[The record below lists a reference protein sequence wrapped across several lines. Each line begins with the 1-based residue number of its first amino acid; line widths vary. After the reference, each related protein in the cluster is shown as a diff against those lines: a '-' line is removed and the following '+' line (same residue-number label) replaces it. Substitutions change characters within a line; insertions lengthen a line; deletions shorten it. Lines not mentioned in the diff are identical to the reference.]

1 MRNKLLKDI
10 SAAQFALTELGLYL
24 DTHPCDQK
32 AIAAAAEMEQ
42 KRDELV
48 KLFEEKFGPLTVGI
62 DESGADFSW
71 ICDPWP
77 WEKEAN

>member
-1 MRNKLLKDI
+1 MRNELLKQI
-10 SAAQFALTELGLYL
+10 SAAQFTLIELGLYL

-32 AIAAAAEMEQ
+32 AIEAVKVAEA

-48 KLFEEKFGPLTVGI
+48 KQFEQKYGPLTIGV
-62 DESGADFSW
+62 DDSGDFSW

>member
-1 MRNKLLKDI
+1 MRNKLLKEI
-10 SAAQFALTELGLYL
+10 SAVQFTLIELGLYL

-32 AIAAAAEMEQ
+32 AIAAAKEAEA

-48 KLFEEKFGPLTVGI
+48 KQFEAQFGPLTVGV
-62 DESGADFSW
+62 DDGGDFSW

>member
-1 MRNKLLKDI
+1 MANNPQFYIVEASALPEVFLKV
-10 SAAQFALTELGLYL
+10 
-24 DTHPCDQK
+24 
-32 AIAAAAEMEQ
+32 AEA

-48 KLFEEKFGPLTVGI
+48 KQFEQKYGPLTIGV
-62 DESGADFSW
+62 DDSGDFSW